1 MLKIDYKGAGGE
13 IKIRVQKSAP
23 GGIFGGAVAS
33 PGSELLLR
41 AVPALLPAALR
52 GLLATCSVRVLN
64 RRVREEYVE
73 AGRPFVGV
81 VWHEDFLFVLDY
93 FRRRGLVVMVS
104 RSRDGELVARAL
116 HRLGYSTVRGSSS
129 AGGRE
134 ALAELK
140 ARLLEGRGSAIVADG
155 PRGPARRAKMGCVV
169 AARDTGVPL
178 LTAVSAASPCVR
190 LRNWDRTEIPLPGA
204 RIVLAFGEPIFVPR
218 GASSE
223 ECERVRD
230 LVDRRMAE
238 LEAGCRRALERG

>member
-1 MLKIDYKGAGGE
+1 MEKTA
-13 IKIRVQKSAP
+13 A

-33 PGSELLLR
+33 PGSEFLLR

-52 GLLATCSVRVLN
+52 GLLATCSLRVLN
-64 RRVREEYVE
+64 RRVREEYVD

-81 VWHEDFLFVLDY
+81 VWHKDFLVVLDY
-93 FRRRGLVVMVS
+93 FRRRGLAVMVS

-116 HRLGYSTVRGSSS
+116 RRLGYATVRGSSS

-134 ALAELK
+134 ALAALK
-140 ARLLEGRGSAIVADG
+140 AHVLGGRGSAIVADG

-169 AARDTGVPL
+169 AARDTGAPI
-178 LTAVSAASPCVR
+178 LTAVCAASPCLR

-204 RIVLAFGEPIFVPR
+204 RIVLAFGEPMFVPKE
-218 GASSE
+218 ASPA
-223 ECERVRD
+223 ECERLRD

-238 LEAGCRRALERG
+238 LEASCLRALGRG